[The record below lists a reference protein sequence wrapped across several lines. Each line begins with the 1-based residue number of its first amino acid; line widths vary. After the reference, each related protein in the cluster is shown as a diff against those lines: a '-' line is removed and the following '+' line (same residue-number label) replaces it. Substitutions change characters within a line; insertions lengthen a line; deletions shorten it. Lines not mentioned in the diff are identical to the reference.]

1 LRRLVIFAGDGEQA
15 MKLFMLLTLM
25 SVFVWFSY
33 PPLRRAAKQR
43 SAPPRD

>member
-1 LRRLVIFAGDGEQA
+1 
-15 MKLFMLLTLM
+15 MKLLMLLTLM

-33 PPLRRAAKQR
+33 PPLRRRQAKQR